1 MSAGS
6 TQAIHATGAARPLLR
21 VAHRGV
27 PAHVLENTLRSI
39 VQAEASGADAVEFDV
54 RATRDGVPVLLHD
67 RTLER
72 FFGDARAVDSVDLAH
87 VRSLTARSPDGTM
100 ASIPTLEEVLDATR
114 IMLVVDVKTATMLPA
129 IDAMI
134 ARRGQYPRIVF
145 NGEPAMAEAV
155 RNAIPQARILMSW
168 SRPQM
173 PPDELFARVRPF
185 AVNLKWTAENAA
197 AVPAY
202 ARKGCAV
209 WCWTVDD
216 ADDARRAREAGVAAI
231 ISNDLAAI
239 EPALRQAE
247 GKP

>member
-1 MSAGS
+1 MSGGVAS
-6 TQAIHATGAARPLLR
+6 EARTGGAVQRLLR

-27 PAHVLENTLRSI
+27 PTRVLENTLPSI
-39 VQAEASGADAVEFDV
+39 VQAEASGADAVELDV

-72 FFGDARAVDSVDLAH
+72 FFGDPRAVDSVDLADL
-87 VRSLTARSPDGTM
+87 RALGARSPDGTP
-100 ASIPTLEEVLDATR
+100 ASIPTLEEVLDGTR
-114 IMLVVDVKTATMLPA
+114 VALVIDVKVATMLPA

-134 ARRGQYPRIVF
+134 TRRGQYPRVVF

-155 RNAIPQARILMSW
+155 REAIPQARILMSW
-168 SRPQM
+168 SRPQL
-173 PPDELFARVRPF
+173 PPDDLLARVRPF

-216 ADDARRAREAGVAAI
+216 AGDARRARDAGVAAI

-239 EPALRQAE
+239 EPGLRA
-247 GKP
+247 

>member
-1 MSAGS
+1 
-6 TQAIHATGAARPLLR
+6 

-27 PAHVLENTLRSI
+27 PTVALENTLRSI
-39 VQAEASGADAVEFDV
+39 AMAEASGADAVELDV

-72 FFGDARAVDSVDLAH
+72 FFGDPRAIEAVDLAEA
-87 VRSLTARSPDGTM
+87 RGLRARSPDGTIER
-100 ASIPTLEEVLDATR
+100 IPTLEEVLDATR
-114 IMLVVDVKTATMLPA
+114 VGLVVDVKTASMLGA

-134 ARRGQYPRIVF
+134 GRREQYPRIVF
-145 NGEPAMAEAV
+145 NGEPVMAEAV
-155 RNAIPQARILMSW
+155 RQAIPHARILMSW

-185 AVNLKWTAENAA
+185 AVNLKWTEENAA

-202 ARKGCAV
+202 AAKGCAV

-216 ADDARRAREAGVAAI
+216 PDNARRARRAGVAAI

-239 EPALRQAE
+239 EPGLRE
-247 GKP
+247 